1 MYQTQAKEYKY
12 IISELNE
19 RINSIKND
27 YIQYAINNK
36 QNKSIPST
44 Y

>member
-1 MYQTQAKEYKY
+1 MYQTQAKEYKF

-27 YIQYAINNK
+27 YIQYALSNK
-36 QNKSIPST
+36 QNKYVISA
-44 Y
+44 

>member
-12 IISELNE
+12 IIGELNE

-27 YIQYAINNK
+27 YIQYSLSDK
-36 QNKSIPST
+36 QKHIIST
-44 Y
+44 